1 MGRNCRFLQG
11 PRTNPFS
18 IQRIRE
24 KLAQGKEHYET
35 FLNYRRD
42 GLPFM
47 NLLMVTPLLDSKGQV
62 RYFLGAQID
71 VSGLAKDCS
80 GLESLRKL
88 VDQDE
93 EERRRSQHTLGS
105 NSDTPTRRDSG
116 ADLDEPSSMAVGTA
130 TTSSSAKDP
139 TRSLDQNNEF
149 KLLAEML
156 SRTELETVR
165 RFGGRMHRSQQEQG
179 QHLEAI
185 GAWHKPRMVLH
196 DHSSPPSSPPQDPHS
211 RRGYEVS
218 DANGNINISINPS
231 KLDSQPSL
239 ASLSTVGRSP
249 AIFENYLV
257 VRPYPSLRILFA
269 SPSLRVPGMLQSHF
283 MSRIGGSRRI
293 HEQLEHAF
301 AEGHCVTATVKW
313 ISAGSALR
321 NVASAGTIPDSASG
335 ASGSTGS
342 TGAAMSGNGHESI
355 GQEGRRRWIHCTPLL
370 GANGHVG
377 VWIVVIVDDDGELG
391 ETRRQRREI
400 ARNTAPPVA
409 PPIDRAAGGQKSPM
423 SFDKMSHPDFPILDR
438 VSEEDFIRRHAESV
452 YEDARRHEM
461 AQQPRMDG
469 GEREWEKSWE
479 QSWEALRAERLE
491 EAQRSEMRTRN
502 EESQRS
508 EMRTKSPGLM
518 GVGGGGAGGGGAS
531 KASAP
536 TVGPPPPQ
544 DTNRSHSRFGNASV
558 GPPAAATSAAPT
570 ITTTAITTTTISNGD
585 DNTHSRNSKKP
596 ANMTGPIERAM
607 GSISSVRNNFLGKST
622 STGTQRQED
631 GKKHDKKQDQLKK
644 QQHQHSAANEST
656 ASRKIGV
663 ID

>member
-93 EERRRSQHTLGS
+93 EERRRSQRTSGS
-105 NSDTPTRRDSG
+105 NSDTLTRRDSG
-116 ADLDEPSSMAVGTA
+116 ADLNESSSMAVGTA

-139 TRSLDQNNEF
+139 TRALDQNNEF

-196 DHSSPPSSPPQDPHS
+196 DHSSPPSSPPQDPNS

-231 KLDSQPSL
+231 NLDSQPSL
-239 ASLSTVGRSP
+239 TSLSTVGRSP

-313 ISAGSALR
+313 ISAGSGLR

-423 SFDKMSHPDFPILDR
+423 SFDKMSHPDFPILNR
-438 VSEEDFIRRHAESV
+438 VSEEDFIRRHAENI
-452 YEDARRHEM
+452 YEDARRPEM

-469 GEREWEKSWE
+469 GEREWEKGWE
-479 QSWEALRAERLE
+479 KSWEALRAERVE

-518 GVGGGGAGGGGAS
+518 GVGAN
-531 KASAP
+531 KASAAIG
-536 TVGPPPPQ
+536 GPPPPP
-544 DTNRSHSRFGNASV
+544 DTNRSHSRFGDASV
-558 GPPAAATSAAPT
+558 SAANITATAAAAAR
-570 ITTTAITTTTISNGD
+570 TTTAVTTTTISNGD
-585 DNTHSRNSKKP
+585 DTHSRNSKKS

-622 STGTQRQED
+622 SAGTQRQDD

-644 QQHQHSAANEST
+644 QQQQHPAANEPN

>member
-18 IQRIRE
+18 VQRIRE
-24 KLAQGKEHYET
+24 KLAEGKEHYET

-47 NLLMVTPLLDSKGQV
+47 NLLMCTPLLDSKGQV

-93 EERRRSQHTLGS
+93 EERRRSQHSANS
-105 NSDTPTRRDSG
+105 NSDTLTRRDSG
-116 ADLDEPSSMAVGTA
+116 ADLDEPSPTAVGTA

-139 TRSLDQNNEF
+139 TRSIDQNNEF
-149 KLLAEML
+149 RLLAEML
-156 SRTELETVR
+156 NRTELETVR

-196 DHSSPPSSPPQDPHS
+196 DQSSPPSSPPQGPNP

-218 DANGNINISINPS
+218 DANGNINISVNSPN
-231 KLDSQPSL
+231 LDSQPSL
-239 ASLSTVGRSP
+239 ASMNPVGRPP

-257 VRPYPSLRILFA
+257 MRPYPSLRILFA
-269 SPSLRVPGMLQSHF
+269 SPTLRVPGMLQSHF

-301 AEGHCVTATVKW
+301 AEGHSVTATIKW
-313 ISAGSALR
+313 ISAGNGLR
-321 NVASAGTIPDSASG
+321 NVASTGTIPDSASG

-342 TGAAMSGNGHESI
+342 TGTVLGGNGHESI

-377 VWIVVIVDDDGELG
+377 VWIVVLVDDDVEMA
-391 ETRRQRREI
+391 ESRRQRRELPRQ
-400 ARNTAPPVA
+400 AAPPVA
-409 PPIDRAAGGQKSPM
+409 PPVDRAAGWPKRPM
-423 SFDKMSHPDFPILDR
+423 SSEKTSYADFPMLNR
-438 VSEEDFIRRHAESV
+438 EFEDEFVQRHANSTH
-452 YEDARRHEM
+452 EDTRRRDFT
-461 AQQPRMDG
+461 PNTRMDG
-469 GEREWEKSWE
+469 SDREWEKSWE
-479 QSWEALRAERLE
+479 VLRAEGLE
-491 EAQRSEMRTRN
+491 DTQRGELRSRN

-508 EMRTKSPGLM
+508 EMRTKSLGTIAPGPSKAAL
-518 GVGGGGAGGGGAS
+518 AGGLDTTSRSSHSGSG
-531 KASAP
+531 
-536 TVGPPPPQ
+536 T
-544 DTNRSHSRFGNASV
+544 DTNMTAGQGDSTTPRNA
-558 GPPAAATSAAPT
+558 
-570 ITTTAITTTTISNGD
+570 
-585 DNTHSRNSKKP
+585 KKP
-596 ANMTGPIERAM
+596 TSVTGPIERAM
-607 GSISSVRNNFLGKST
+607 GSISSVRNNFLSKSPV
-622 STGTQRQED
+622 GTLRRED
-631 GKKHDKKQDQLKK
+631 GKRQDKKQDPQKK
-644 QQHQHSAANEST
+644 HPAIEST
-656 ASRKIGV
+656 ANAGPRKLSV
-663 ID
+663 VD

>member
-1 MGRNCRFLQG
+1 
-11 PRTNPFS
+11 
-18 IQRIRE
+18 
-24 KLAQGKEHYET
+24 
-35 FLNYRRD
+35 
-42 GLPFM
+42 M

-93 EERRRSQHTLGS
+93 EERRRSQHTSGS

-116 ADLDEPSSMAVGTA
+116 ADLDEPSTMAVGTA

-149 KLLAEML
+149 RLLAEML

-196 DHSSPPSSPPQDPHS
+196 DHSSPPSSPPQGPES

-239 ASLSTVGRSP
+239 TNLTTVGRSP

-269 SPSLRVPGMLQSHF
+269 SPTLRVPGMLQSHF

-313 ISAGSALR
+313 ISAGSGLR

-342 TGAAMSGNGHESI
+342 TGQAMSGNGHESI

-391 ETRRQRREI
+391 ETRRQRREL
-400 ARNTAPPVA
+400 ARNAAPPVA

-423 SFDKMSHPDFPILDR
+423 SFDKLGHPDFPILDR
-438 VSEEDFIRRHAESV
+438 VSEEDFIRKHADSL
-452 YEDARRHEM
+452 YEDARRQEF
-461 AQQPRMDG
+461 AQQARTEG
-469 GEREWEKSWE
+469 SEREWEKSWE
-479 QSWEALRAERLE
+479 KSWEAMRAERHE
-491 EAQRSEMRTRN
+491 EAQRSEMRSRN

-508 EMRTKSPGLM
+508 EMRTKSPGVM
-518 GVGGGGAGGGGAS
+518 GIGPSKAPPAIAGGPS
-531 KASAP
+531 
-536 TVGPPPPQ
+536 
-544 DTNRSHSRFGNASV
+544 DTNRGHSRFGGV
-558 GPPAAATSAAPT
+558 GDGSAAPAPAPVVAAATTP
-570 ITTTAITTTTISNGD
+570 IPNTTTTISNGD
-585 DNTHSRNSKKP
+585 DTHTRNSKKP
-596 ANMTGPIERAM
+596 TTMTGPIERAM

-622 STGTQRQED
+622 GGTQRQED
-631 GKKHDKKQDQLKK
+631 GKKHDKKQDQPKK
-644 QQHQHSAANEST
+644 QSSAANEPT

>member
-1 MGRNCRFLQG
+1 
-11 PRTNPFS
+11 
-18 IQRIRE
+18 
-24 KLAQGKEHYET
+24 
-35 FLNYRRD
+35 
-42 GLPFM
+42 M

-93 EERRRSQHTLGS
+93 EERRRSQHTSGS

-116 ADLDEPSSMAVGTA
+116 ADLDEPSTMAVGTA

-149 KLLAEML
+149 RLLAEML

-196 DHSSPPSSPPQDPHS
+196 DHSSPPSSPPQGPES

-239 ASLSTVGRSP
+239 TNLTTVGRSP

-269 SPSLRVPGMLQSHF
+269 SPTLRVPGMLQSHF

-313 ISAGSALR
+313 ISAGSGLR

-342 TGAAMSGNGHESI
+342 TGQAMSGNGHESI

-391 ETRRQRREI
+391 ETRRQRREL
-400 ARNTAPPVA
+400 ARNAAPPVA
-409 PPIDRAAGGQKSPM
+409 PPIDRVAGGQKSPM
-423 SFDKMSHPDFPILDR
+423 SFDKLGHPDFPILDR
-438 VSEEDFIRRHAESV
+438 VSEEDFIRKHADSL
-452 YEDARRHEM
+452 YEDARRQEF
-461 AQQPRMDG
+461 AQQARTEG
-469 GEREWEKSWE
+469 SEREWEKSWE
-479 QSWEALRAERLE
+479 KSWEAMRAERHE
-491 EAQRSEMRTRN
+491 EAQRSEMRSRN

-508 EMRTKSPGLM
+508 EMRTKSPGVM
-518 GVGGGGAGGGGAS
+518 GIGPSKAPPAIAGGPS
-531 KASAP
+531 
-536 TVGPPPPQ
+536 
-544 DTNRSHSRFGNASV
+544 DTNRGHSRFGGV
-558 GPPAAATSAAPT
+558 GDGSAAPAPAPVVAAATTP
-570 ITTTAITTTTISNGD
+570 IPNTTTTISNGD
-585 DNTHSRNSKKP
+585 DTHTRNSKKP
-596 ANMTGPIERAM
+596 TTMTGPIERAM

-622 STGTQRQED
+622 GGTQRQED
-631 GKKHDKKQDQLKK
+631 GKKHDKKQDQPKK
-644 QQHQHSAANEST
+644 QSSAANEPT

>member
-93 EERRRSQHTLGS
+93 EERRRSQHTSGS
-105 NSDTPTRRDSG
+105 NSDTPRRRDSG
-116 ADLDEPSSMAVGTA
+116 ADLDEPSPVAVGTA

-149 KLLAEML
+149 RLLAEML

-196 DHSSPPSSPPQDPHS
+196 DHSSPPSSPPQGPNS

-239 ASLSTVGRSP
+239 TSLSTVGRSP

-269 SPSLRVPGMLQSHF
+269 SPTLRVPGMLQSHF

-313 ISAGSALR
+313 ISAGSGLR

-342 TGAAMSGNGHESI
+342 TGQAMSGNGHESI

-391 ETRRQRREI
+391 ETRRQRRDI
-400 ARNTAPPVA
+400 TRNAAPPVA
-409 PPIDRAAGGQKSPM
+409 PPIDRPAGGQKSPM

-438 VSEEDFIRRHAESV
+438 VSEEDFIRRHADSL

-461 AQQPRMDG
+461 AQQQPRMDG

-479 QSWEALRAERLE
+479 KGWEVLRAERNE
-491 EAQRSEMRTRN
+491 EAQRSEMRVRN

-508 EMRTKSPGLM
+508 EMRMKSPGLM
-518 GVGGGGAGGGGAS
+518 GVGPSKTPAAVAGG
-531 KASAP
+531 
-536 TVGPPPPQ
+536 PP
-544 DTNRSHSRFGNASV
+544 DMNRSQSRFGGV
-558 GPPAAATSAAPT
+558 GDVSAAPAAATAAAM
-570 ITTTAITTTTISNGD
+570 TTTTTTTTISNGD
-585 DNTHSRNSKKP
+585 DTHSRNSKKP
-596 ANMTGPIERAM
+596 ATMTGPIERAM

-622 STGTQRQED
+622 TGTQRQED
-631 GKKHDKKQDQLKK
+631 GKKHDKKQDQPKK
-644 QQHQHSAANEST
+644 QHSAANETT